1 VSDDTR
7 IRVLLADDHP
17 LIRMGLRSVLDA
29 SPDVIVVAEAENG
42 TMALEQIQALVP
54 DVAVLDLEMPGQ
66 DGIAV
71 ALAIQQA
78 RLPVKPVLLTAHR
91 NPGLVNRALDSGL
104 RGYVLKDAAVTEILD
119 CVRHVQAGHH
129 YISPQLSTLLVSRRN
144 RATELAAIT
153 PGLEALTPTERD
165 VLARVAQG
173 QTSREIGELMFISHR
188 TVEHHRANIA
198 EKLNLRGAN
207 ALMRFAIAHRSE
219 LS

>member
-1 VSDDTR
+1 VTGSAR

-17 LIRMGLRSVLDA
+17 LIRMGLRTVLDA
-29 SPDVIVVAEAENG
+29 SPDVTVVAEAENG
-42 TMALEQIQALVP
+42 TKALEQIHALVP

-66 DGIAV
+66 DGIEV
-71 ALAIQQA
+71 ALAIQHA
-78 RLPVKPVLLTAHR
+78 RLPVKAVLLTAHR
-91 NPGLVNRALDSGL
+91 KPGLVNRALDSGL
-104 RGYVLKDAAVTEILD
+104 LGYVLKDSAVTEILD
-119 CVRHVQAGHH
+119 CVRQVHAGHH
-129 YISPQLSTLLVSRRN
+129 YVSPQLSTVLVSRRN
-144 RATELAAIT
+144 QAAALAAAT
-153 PGLEALTPTERD
+153 PGLAALTPTERD
-165 VLARVAQG
+165 VLARVALG

>member
-1 VSDDTR
+1 MSGSAP
-7 IRVLLADDHP
+7 IRVLLADDHA

-29 SPDVIVVAEAENG
+29 APDVRVIAEAENG
-42 TMALEQIQALVP
+42 TLALARITELVP
-54 DVAVLDLEMPGQ
+54 DVAVLDLEMPGL
-66 DGIAV
+66 DGIGV

-78 RLPVKPVLLTAHR
+78 RLPVKPVLLTAFK
-91 NPGLVNRALDSGL
+91 NPAIVNRALDSGL
-104 RGYVLKDAAVTEILD
+104 LGYVLKDAAVTEIVD
-119 CVRHVQAGHH
+119 CVRQVHAGRH
-129 YISPQLSTLLVSRRN
+129 YVSPLLSTLLVSRRQ
-144 RATELAAIT
+144 RATALATTT
-153 PGLEALTPTERD
+153 PGLEALTKTERD

-173 QTSREIGELMFISHR
+173 QTSREIAAVLFISHR

>member
-1 VSDDTR
+1 MTGSAR

-17 LIRMGLRSVLDA
+17 LIRMGLRTVLDA
-29 SPDVIVVAEAENG
+29 STDVTVVAEAENG
-42 TMALEQIQALVP
+42 TKALEQIHALVP

-66 DGIAV
+66 DGIEV
-71 ALAIQQA
+71 ALAIQHA
-78 RLPVKPVLLTAHR
+78 RLPVKAVLLTAHR
-91 NPGLVNRALDSGL
+91 TPGLVNRALDSGL
-104 RGYVLKDAAVTEILD
+104 LGYVLKDSAVTEILD
-119 CVRHVQAGHH
+119 CVRQVHAGYH
-129 YISPQLSTLLVSRRN
+129 YVSPQLSTLLVSRRN
-144 RATELAAIT
+144 RATALAAAT
-153 PGLEALTPTERD
+153 PGLAALTPTERD

-173 QTSREIGELMFISHR
+173 QTSREIGERMFISHR

>member
-1 VSDDTR
+1 MTGSAR

-17 LIRMGLRSVLDA
+17 LIRMGLRTVLDA
-29 SPDVIVVAEAENG
+29 SPDVTVVAEAENG
-42 TMALEQIQALVP
+42 TTALEQIHALVP

-66 DGIAV
+66 DGIEV
-71 ALAIQQA
+71 ALAIQHA
-78 RLPVKPVLLTAHR
+78 RLPVKAVLLTAHR
-91 NPGLVNRALDSGL
+91 KPGLVNRALDSGL
-104 RGYVLKDAAVTEILD
+104 LGYVLKDSAVTEILD
-119 CVRHVQAGHH
+119 CVRQVHAGHH
-129 YISPQLSTLLVSRRN
+129 YVSPQLSTVLVSRRN
-144 RATELAAIT
+144 QAAALAAAT
-153 PGLEALTPTERD
+153 PGLAALTPTERD
-165 VLARVAQG
+165 VLARVALG

>member
-1 VSDDTR
+1 LSGVAR

-17 LIRMGLRSVLDA
+17 LIRMGLRSVIDA
-29 SPDVIVVAEAENG
+29 SPDVTVVAEAGNG
-42 TMALEQIQALVP
+42 TEALAQIHALVP

-71 ALAIQQA
+71 AVAIQQA
-78 RLPVKPVLLTAHR
+78 RLPVKPVLLTAHHK
-91 NPGLVNRALDSGL
+91 PALVNRALDSGL
-104 RGYVLKDAAVTEILD
+104 LGYVLKDAAVTEILD
-119 CVRHVQAGHH
+119 CVRQVHAGHH
-129 YISPQLSTLLVSRRN
+129 YVSPQLSSLLVSRRN
-144 RATELAAIT
+144 RATALAAAT
-153 PGLEALTPTERD
+153 PGLEALTPTERE

-173 QTSREIGELMFISHR
+173 QTSREIGELMFISPR